1 MKHYNQVTH
10 YTSLSLCS
18 CYVRFP
24 SVLLKQNNKT
34 NTNSCIS
41 DRHLKLVCLITWCHA
56 GVGKLFSERSENLP
70 TLIFLWISRI
80 VTFSAGSEE
89 GCQGVGPGFVVSF
102 NFFLFSLQATAP
114 LYNVKDM
121 TTPTVLFVGAHDVLG
136 DPADAAALK
145 PQISNLIHYEVI
157 PGWNHLDFLYGID
170 AAKILYPK
178 ILYTMEKFE

>member
-1 MKHYNQVTH
+1 M
-10 YTSLSLCS
+10 
-18 CYVRFP
+18 
-24 SVLLKQNNKT
+24 
-34 NTNSCIS
+34 
-41 DRHLKLVCLITWCHA
+41 
-56 GVGKLFSERSENLP
+56 
-70 TLIFLWISRI
+70 
-80 VTFSAGSEE
+80 TFSAGSEE
-89 GCQGVGPGFVVSF
+89 GCQDVGPGFVVSF

-121 TTPTVLFVGAHDVLG
+121 TTPTVLFVGANDVLG

>member
-1 MKHYNQVTH
+1 MLV
-10 YTSLSLCS
+10 SGS
-18 CYVRFP
+18 CFQ
-24 SVLLKQNNKT
+24 SVLRTYLRWYFCGSAESWHFRLVQKRVAKT
-34 NTNSCIS
+34 SA
-41 DRHLKLVCLITWCHA
+41 LVLSSVLI
-56 GVGKLFSERSENLP
+56 
-70 TLIFLWISRI
+70 
-80 VTFSAGSEE
+80 
-89 GCQGVGPGFVVSF
+89 
-102 NFFLFSLQATAP
+102 FFLFSLQATAP

>member
-1 MKHYNQVTH
+1 MMPCWCREVVFRAFWEPT
-10 YTSLSLCS
+10 
-18 CYVRFP
+18 YVDI
-24 SVLLKQNNKT
+24 SVDKQNRD
-34 NTNSCIS
+34 IFGWF
-41 DRHLKLVCLITWCHA
+41 RR
-56 GVGKLFSERSENLP
+56 GLP
-70 TLIFLWISRI
+70 RRRPWFCR
-80 VTFSAGSEE
+80 
-89 GCQGVGPGFVVSF
+89 F

>member
-1 MKHYNQVTH
+1 MMPCWCREVVFRAFWEPTYVDISVDKQNRDIFGWKRVAKA
-10 YTSLSLCS
+10 SALVLS
-18 CYVRFP
+18 
-24 SVLLKQNNKT
+24 SVL
-34 NTNSCIS
+34 
-41 DRHLKLVCLITWCHA
+41 
-56 GVGKLFSERSENLP
+56 F
-70 TLIFLWISRI
+70 
-80 VTFSAGSEE
+80 
-89 GCQGVGPGFVVSF
+89 
-102 NFFLFSLQATAP
+102 FFLFSLQATAP